1 MTIRRRSGRNVTGLQ
16 GADKVLIRVLIQLL
30 VRYIGSLR
38 IYHRAHGLLPSGHH
52 MQRSIGGGY
61 SQTAGIVSERS

>member
-1 MTIRRRSGRNVTGLQ
+1 MTIRGRSGRNVTGLQ
-16 GADKVLIRVLIQLL
+16 GANKVLIRVLIQLL
-30 VRYIGSLR
+30 ARKIGYFR
-38 IYHRAHGLLPSGHH
+38 IYHRVHGHLLSGHP